1 MSNIQFIDSAAEL
14 HVLCQKMKQES
25 WLALDTEFLREKTYY
40 PKFCLLQIATLEWVA
55 CVDPIA
61 LEGEMGELFDVIND
75 PSIIKV
81 LHACRQDVEIFYQ
94 LTGKLPAPVYDT
106 QLVAPLLGFQEN
118 PGYAMLVSGFLNINL
133 SKTHTRTDWSQ
144 RPLSAEQLK
153 YAADDVIYLAK
164 IYQIILKKLQDL
176 EREDWLQEDFEQ
188 LMNPD
193 LYDIPP
199 ENAWLKI
206 RGKNKLT
213 GKQLAIIQVLAQW
226 REEVAKKSNK
236 PKNWILRDELI
247 LDMAKLQP
255 VTIKALSEIRGI
267 TDGLVKRSGQQVCQL
282 ILKAQDMPG
291 LKLKT
296 KPNSS
301 KKTQQQEAIIDVL
314 SAVVRIRADENA
326 LNPIILATRKDLE
339 ALLLG
344 DDTCLL
350 LHGWRYSMVG
360 QELQAILQGEL
371 TFAVVDN
378 KLSFSRLG
386 AVELKEPT
394 D

>member
-1 MSNIQFIDSAAEL
+1 MSEIQFVDSVAEL
-14 HVLCQKMKQES
+14 EILCQKMQHEP
-25 WLALDTEFLREKTYY
+25 WLAMDTEFLREKTYY

-61 LEGEMGELFDVIND
+61 LEGQMDKLFEIINNPD
-75 PSIIKV
+75 IIKV
-81 LHACRQDVEIFYQ
+81 LHSCRQDVEIFYN

-133 SKTHTRTDWSQ
+133 SKIHTRTDWSQ
-144 RPLSAEQLK
+144 RPLSPEQME

-164 IYQIILKKLQDL
+164 IYQMMEKKLQKL
-176 EREDWLQEDFEQ
+176 GRENWLKEDFEQ

-199 ENAWLKI
+199 EKAWLKI

-213 GKQLAIIQVLAQW
+213 GKQLAIVQALAEW
-226 REEVAKKSNK
+226 REKVAKKDDR

-255 VTIKALSEIRGI
+255 VTVKALSEIRSI
-267 TDGLVKRSGQQVCQL
+267 NDGFVRRSGQQVCDL
-282 ILKAQDMPG
+282 IKVAQGMPG
-291 LKLKT
+291 LKLKA
-296 KPNSS
+296 KENSV
-301 KKTQQQEAIIDVL
+301 KKTAKQEAVLDVL
-314 SAVVRIRADENA
+314 SGIVRLRAEKNA

-339 ALLLG
+339 ALLF
-344 DDTCLL
+344 DDPDSLL

-360 QELQAILQGEL
+360 KELQGLLQGQFTISVDKYDL
-371 TFAVVDN
+371 TLHAQEV
-378 KLSFSRLG
+378 
-386 AVELKEPT
+386 
-394 D
+394 

>member
-1 MSNIQFIDSAAEL
+1 MSEIQFVDSVAEL
-14 HVLCQKMKQES
+14 DILCQKMQHEP
-25 WLALDTEFLREKTYY
+25 WLAIDTEFLREKTYY

-61 LEGEMGELFDVIND
+61 LEGQMGELFEIINN
-75 PSIIKV
+75 PNIIKV
-81 LHACRQDVEIFYQ
+81 LHSCRQDVEIFYN

-133 SKTHTRTDWSQ
+133 SKIHTRTDWSQ
-144 RPLSAEQLK
+144 RPLSPEQME

-164 IYQIILKKLQDL
+164 IYQMMEKKLQKL
-176 EREDWLQEDFEQ
+176 GRENWLKEDFEQ

-213 GKQLAIIQVLAQW
+213 GKQLAIVQTLAEW
-226 REEVAKKSNK
+226 RETAAKKDDR

-255 VTIKALSEIRGI
+255 VTIKALAEIRSI
-267 TDGLVKRSGQQVCQL
+267 NDGFVRRSGQQVCDL
-282 ILKAQDMPG
+282 IKTAQDKPG
-291 LKLKT
+291 LKLKA
-296 KPNSS
+296 KENSV
-301 KKTQQQEAIIDVL
+301 KKTVKQEAVLDVL
-314 SAVVRIRADENA
+314 SAIVRLRAEENA

-339 ALLLG
+339 ALLFDEPEG
-344 DDTCLL
+344 LL
-350 LHGWRYSMVG
+350 RHGWRYSMVG
-360 QELQAILQGEL
+360 KELLGLLQGQFTISVDKNDL
-371 TFAVVDN
+371 TLHAQEV
-378 KLSFSRLG
+378 
-386 AVELKEPT
+386 
-394 D
+394 

>member
-1 MSNIQFIDSAAEL
+1 MSEIQFVDSVTEL
-14 HVLCQKMKQES
+14 DILCQKMQHEP
-25 WLALDTEFLREKTYY
+25 WLAIDTEFLREKTYY

-61 LEGEMGELFDVIND
+61 LEGQMSELFEIINN
-75 PSIIKV
+75 PNIIKV
-81 LHACRQDVEIFYQ
+81 LHSCRQDVEIFYQ

-106 QLVAPLLGFQEN
+106 QLVALLLGLQEN

-133 SKTHTRTDWSQ
+133 SKIHTRTDWSQ
-144 RPLSAEQLK
+144 RPLSADQMK

-164 IYQIILKKLQDL
+164 IYQMMEEQLQKLGRENWLK
-176 EREDWLQEDFEQ
+176 EDFEQ

-199 ENAWLKI
+199 ANAWLKI

-213 GKQLAIIQVLAQW
+213 GKQLVIVQALAEW
-226 REEVAKKSNK
+226 REKVAKKDDR

-255 VTIKALSEIRGI
+255 VNIKELSEIRSI
-267 TDGLVKRSGQQVCQL
+267 NDGFVRRSGQQVCAL
-282 ILKAQDMPG
+282 IKAAQGKPG
-291 LKLKT
+291 LKLKA
-296 KPNSS
+296 KENSV
-301 KKTQQQEAIIDVL
+301 KKTVKQEAVLDVL
-314 SAVVRIRADENA
+314 SAVVRLRAEENA

-339 ALLLG
+339 ALLFDEPG
-344 DDTCLL
+344 SLL

-360 QELQAILQGEL
+360 KELQGLLQGQFTISVNKNDL
-371 TFAVVDN
+371 TLHAQEV
-378 KLSFSRLG
+378 
-386 AVELKEPT
+386 
-394 D
+394 

>member
-1 MSNIQFIDSAAEL
+1 MNEIQFVDSVAEL
-14 HVLCQKMKQES
+14 GLLCQKMKQES
-25 WLALDTEFLREKTYY
+25 WLAIDTEFLREKTYY

-55 CVDPIA
+55 CIDPIA
-61 LEGEMGELFDVIND
+61 LDGEMDELFEIIND
-75 PSIIKV
+75 PAIIKV
-81 LHACRQDVEIFYQ
+81 LHSCRQDVEIFYH

-144 RPLSAEQLK
+144 RTLSAEQIQ

-164 IYQIILKKLQDL
+164 IYQMMLQKLQVL
-176 EREDWLQEDFEQ
+176 GRENWLKEDFEQ

-199 ENAWLKI
+199 EDAWLKI

-213 GKQLAIIQVLAQW
+213 GKQLAIVQVLAEW
-226 REEVAKKSNK
+226 REQMAKKDNR

-255 VTIKALSEIRGI
+255 TNMQAVAKIRGI
-267 TDGLVKRSGQQVCQL
+267 NDGFVRRNGQLVCQL
-282 ILKAQDMPG
+282 IQKAQELPG
-291 LKLKT
+291 LKLKS
-296 KPNSS
+296 KANN
-301 KKTQQQEAIIDVL
+301 KKTQQQEAVL
-314 SAVVRIRADENA
+314 DILTGLVRLRADENS
-326 LNPIILATRKDLE
+326 LNPVILATRKDLE
-339 ALLLG
+339 GLLL
-344 DDTCLL
+344 DDQESPL

-360 QELQAILQGEL
+360 QELQNMLQGK
-371 TFAVVDN
+371 V
-378 KLSFSRLG
+378 SIS
-386 AVELKEPT
+386 VEKSNLQVQENPST
-394 D
+394 

>member
-1 MSNIQFIDSAAEL
+1 MNEIQFVDSVSEL
-14 HVLCQKMKQES
+14 QLLCQKMKQES
-25 WLALDTEFLREKTYY
+25 WLAIDTEFLREKTYY

-55 CVDPIA
+55 CIDPIV
-61 LEGEMGELFDVIND
+61 LKGEMDELFEIINN
-75 PSIIKV
+75 PSIVKV
-81 LHACRQDVEIFYQ
+81 LHSCRQDVEIFYQ

-133 SKTHTRTDWSQ
+133 SKIHTRTDWSE
-144 RPLSAEQLK
+144 RPLSPEQIQ

-164 IYQIILKKLQDL
+164 IYQIILQKLK
-176 EREDWLQEDFEQ
+176 EFGREDWLKEDFAQ

-213 GKQLAIIQVLAQW
+213 GKQLAIVQILAEW
-226 REEVAKKSNK
+226 REQVAKKDNR

-255 VTIKALSEIRGI
+255 TNLQAVAKIRGI
-267 TDGLVKRSGQQVCQL
+267 NDGFIRRSGQHICQL
-282 ILKAQDMPG
+282 IKKAQEMPG
-291 LKLKT
+291 LKLKSKT
-296 KPNSS
+296 NN
-301 KKTQQQEAIIDVL
+301 KKTQQQEAVL
-314 SAVVRIRADENA
+314 DILTGLVRMRADENS
-326 LNPIILATRKDLE
+326 LNSVILGTRKDLE
-339 ALLLG
+339 GLIL
-344 DDTCLL
+344 DDQDCPL

-360 QELQAILQGEL
+360 QELQQVLQGKVL
-371 TFAVVDN
+371 ISVDN
-378 KLSFSRLG
+378 KNVM
-386 AVELKEPT
+386 VEEKIN
-394 D
+394 

>member
-1 MSNIQFIDSAAEL
+1 MNEIQFVDSVAEL
-14 HVLCQKMKQES
+14 DTLCQKMKQES
-25 WLALDTEFLREKTYY
+25 WLAMDTEFLREKTYY

-61 LEGEMGELFDVIND
+61 LEGELDELFAIIND
-75 PSIIKV
+75 PAIVKV
-81 LHACRQDVEIFYQ
+81 LHSCRQDVEIFYQ

-144 RPLSAEQLK
+144 RPLSEEQVQ

-164 IYQIILKKLQDL
+164 IYQMMEQKLQGL
-176 EREDWLQEDFEQ
+176 GRENWLKDDFDE

-199 ENAWLKI
+199 AKAWLKI

-213 GKQLAIIQVLAQW
+213 GKQLAIVQVLAEW
-226 REEVAKKSNK
+226 REDIAKKENK

-255 VTIKALSEIRGI
+255 VDMQAVAKIRGI
-267 TDGLVKRSGQQVCQL
+267 SDGFVRRCGQQVCQL
-282 ILKAQDMPG
+282 IKKAQDMPG

-296 KPNSS
+296 KENGA
-301 KKTQQQEAIIDVL
+301 KKTQQQEGVLDVL
-314 SAVVRIRADENA
+314 GGIVRLRADENS
-326 LNPIILATRKDLE
+326 LNPVILATRKDLE
-339 ALLLG
+339 SLLF
-344 DDTCLL
+344 DEENCSL

-360 QELQAILQGEL
+360 KELQSILQGKL
-371 TFAVVDN
+371 LISVD
-378 KLSFSRLG
+378 KQSVLLR
-386 AVELKEPT
+386 KEPALL
-394 D
+394 DVD

>member
-1 MSNIQFIDSAAEL
+1 MNEIQFVDSVAEL
-14 HVLCQKMKQES
+14 GLLCQKMRQES
-25 WLALDTEFLREKTYY
+25 WLAIDTEFLREKTYY

-55 CVDPIA
+55 CIDPIA
-61 LEGEMGELFDVIND
+61 LEGEMGELFEIIND
-75 PSIIKV
+75 PAIIKV
-81 LHACRQDVEIFYQ
+81 LHSCRQDVEIFYH

-144 RPLSAEQLK
+144 RPLSAEQIQ

-164 IYQIILKKLQDL
+164 IYQMMLEKLQVL
-176 EREDWLQEDFEQ
+176 GRENWLKEDFEQ

-199 ENAWLKI
+199 EDAWLKI

-213 GKQLAIIQVLAQW
+213 GKQLAIVQVLAEW
-226 REEVAKKSNK
+226 REQIAKKDNR

-255 VTIKALSEIRGI
+255 TNQQAVAQIRGI
-267 TDGLVKRSGQQVCQL
+267 NDGFVRRNGQVISQL
-282 ILKAQDMPG
+282 IQKAQELPG
-291 LKLKT
+291 LKLKS
-296 KPNSS
+296 KSNN
-301 KKTQQQEAIIDVL
+301 KKTQQQEAVL
-314 SAVVRIRADENA
+314 DILTGLVRLRADENS
-326 LNPIILATRKDLE
+326 LNPVILATRKDLE
-339 ALLLG
+339 GLLL
-344 DDTCLL
+344 DDQESPL

-360 QELQAILQGEL
+360 QELQHLLQGKILISIDQSTLQVQENPSAEL
-371 TFAVVDN
+371 
-378 KLSFSRLG
+378 
-386 AVELKEPT
+386 E
-394 D
+394 